1 MILSLTSN
9 ETATREVEIVA
20 DASEIDLTAS
30 DDGEVRFGHE
40 VTARLTTRRV
50 AEEFFASGLVDT
62 KATLKCARCLAEF
75 EVPLTAPI
83 ELVIHRV
90 HAPAAPGADLDAY
103 VEVSSGTSSFDLGP
117 YAREALMLTVPDVPL
132 CREDCSG
139 LCALCGANLNVQTC
153 TCEGSSTDS
162 RWDGLKQ
169 ASTLKRT

>member
-1 MILSLTSN
+1 VILSLTSN

-90 HAPAAPGADLDAY
+90 HAPAAGADLDAY
-103 VEVSSGTSSFDLGP
+103 VEVTSGTSSFDLGSL
-117 YAREALMLTVPDVPL
+117 AREVLLLTVPEVPH
-132 CREDCSG
+132 CSEDCSG
-139 LCALCGANLNVQTC
+139 LCALCGANLNVETC